1 MGGGPGGSGAGV
13 DSKSLFWAIVMS
25 AFAGAYLAIC
35 LYNLA
40 SNTTYLLAFGGI
52 LFGWVVSSSQHF
64 MSSFVQQL

>member
-25 AFAGAYLAIC
+25 AFAGACLAIYIYI
-35 LYNLA
+35 LS
-40 SNTTYLLAFGGI
+40 SNTTYFPAFGGI

-64 MSSFVQQL
+64 VSSFI

>member
-25 AFAGAYLAIC
+25 AFAGACLAIC

-40 SNTTYLLAFGGI
+40 SNTTHFLAFGGI
-52 LFGWVVSSSQHF
+52 LFGWVTSYSRHF
-64 MSSFVQQL
+64 MSSFI